1 MSCNVRM
8 RCFSAIKATL
18 ATLSLLAALAA
29 QAVPLQWPVG
39 QAAMEQAAD
48 AIRYILTGSNG
59 GWVDGERL
67 ALPDQ
72 VAGFY
77 ADRDFRPAWFNRN
90 GIFPEADGLMQVVR
104 QADTEGLAVSDY
116 PVAAIDKLLTGASAD
131 PQQLAQLDLLL
142 TDTFL
147 LYSRNAYSG
156 RIDPHALSQDW
167 FIPYHRYD
175 AVAALEQA
183 LATHTVGPALA
194 AMPPTHDGYVRL
206 RTALR
211 RYLAVAAQGGWP
223 DIVAGPVLRRGA
235 RSVRVME
242 LRRRLSLTGD
252 LPADEAQT
260 ATPQL
265 FDTLMLRAVQHFQQR
280 HGIKADGTVG
290 DTTLAALNVPVA
302 ARIAQIEIN
311 MDRWRWLPRHE
322 PVRFIMVNMAGFYLQ
337 VIDHRQPALR
347 MRVIVGRDYRQT
359 PIFSAKMTSLV
370 INPYWYVPPTV
381 FRDDILPR
389 LRQDPNYLQREG
401 LQVFSSLHG
410 DGTEVAPSTIDWS
423 KVDPATF
430 HDILRQQP
438 GPHNAL
444 GRIKFMLPNRYGI
457 YLHDTPH
464 RWLFGR
470 TVRAFSSGCIRLEH
484 PIDLAQYVL
493 ADPQQWN
500 HDTIDNLIAQGKPV
514 VVPLPQPLPVYLTY
528 MTAWVDQSGTLQLR
542 DDIYGRDQHLLQ
554 AWQGNA
560 TTVAAKSANGQ

>member
-8 RCFSAIKATL
+8 RCFSAIKAAL

-29 QAVPLQWPVG
+29 QAAPLPWPVG
-39 QAAMEQAAD
+39 QAGMEQATD
-48 AIRYILTGSNG
+48 AIRYILTGGNG

-72 VAGFY
+72 VASFY
-77 ADRDFRPAWFNRN
+77 ADRDFRPAWFDRN
-90 GIFPEADGLMQVVR
+90 GIFPEAGGLMQVVR

-116 PVAAIDKLLTGASAD
+116 PVAAIGKLLTGAGAD

-223 DIVAGPVLRRGA
+223 DIVAGPVLRRGV

-242 LRRRLSLTGD
+242 LRRRLLLTGD

-322 PVRFIMVNMAGFYLQ
+322 PPRFIMVNMAGFYLQ
-337 VIDHRQPALR
+337 VIDHQQPALR

-359 PIFSAKMTSLV
+359 PIFSATMTSLV

-389 LRQDPNYLQREG
+389 LRRDPGYLQSKG
-401 LQVFSSLHG
+401 LRVFSSLSG
-410 DGTEVAPSTIDWS
+410 NGTEVAPSTIDWS
-423 KVDPATF
+423 KVDPDTF

-493 ADPQQWN
+493 GDSQQWN
-500 HDTIDNLIAQGKPV
+500 RDTIDKLIEQGKPV

-528 MTAWVDQSGTLQLR
+528 MTAWVDQNGSLQLR

-560 TTVAAKSANGQ
+560 TTVAAKSANGR